1 MLRRAMLNKELCD
14 AAQHIIRL
22 QSSFYNNGQ
31 ALTAVLI
38 NDREHLD
45 RSTIV
50 DTICHKII
58 RPDMVS
64 MGRSKTNTRP
74 VIEPKTPPFRLFL
87 WNFETLLPPD
97 PFDPLVV
104 DPETLPL

>member
-1 MLRRAMLNKELCD
+1 MLNKELCD

-45 RSTIV
+45 GPPV
-50 DTICHKII
+50 MCAVCHKII

-74 VIEPKTPPFRLFL
+74 VIEPKTPPFRLL
-87 WNFETLLPPD
+87 LGNFETLLPPD
-97 PFDPLVV
+97 PLDPLVV